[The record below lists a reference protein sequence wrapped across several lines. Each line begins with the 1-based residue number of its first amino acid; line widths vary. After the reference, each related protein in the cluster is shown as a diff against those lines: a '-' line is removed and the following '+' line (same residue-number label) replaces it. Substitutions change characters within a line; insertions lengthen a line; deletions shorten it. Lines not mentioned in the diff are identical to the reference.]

1 MAFIYLF
8 VCFFLRMQKLSFSF
22 QYWLSDTV
30 HFCLLQLVF
39 MVFTGESWGFLGSRR
54 FLLELDLHS
63 DAVNGLDF
71 SLIDM
76 VFTTFWSIFYDFVLF
91 KLVPLYFQLLI
102 WDLCGLANW
111 LFYLVALLIFLR
123 NQNV

>member
-1 MAFIYLF
+1 MKIATMTLYSSLLGFFFLSFLYSYLNSIDLF
-8 VCFFLRMQKLSFSF
+8 VCLLLRMQKLTFNF
-22 QYWLSDTV
+22 QYWFSDTV
-30 HFCLLQLVF
+30 NFCLLQLVF

-76 VFTTFWSIFYDFVLF
+76 VFTTFWSIFCDFVLS
-91 KLVPLYFQLLI
+91 
-102 WDLCGLANW
+102 NW
-111 LFYLVALLIFLR
+111 YLRTL
-123 NQNV
+123 NC

>member
-1 MAFIYLF
+1 
-8 VCFFLRMQKLSFSF
+8 MQKLAFNF
-22 QYWLSDTV
+22 QYWFSDTLN
-30 HFCLLQLVF
+30 FCLLQLVF

-54 FLLELDLHS
+54 FLLELDLRS

-76 VFTTFWSIFYDFVLF
+76 VFTTFWSIFCDFVLF
-91 KLVPLYFQLLI
+91 KLVPSYFQLLI
-102 WDLCGLANW
+102 WDLCGLADW
-111 LFYLVALLIFLR
+111 PFCLVTLLIFLR